1 MARTIKYTLR
11 VTEQEREHVEH
22 VTKERGYLNSTAFIR
37 AAVRNALNGQEKEMT
52 AAEERLTA
60 TLERISQD
68 IIRCNRSVQALFAVL
83 DTLVKTF
90 LTCVPEPPE
99 NGMSQSVARARGRY
113 SRFIQ
118 SAGQGMA
125 GDSRTSLSELVDRV
139 ER

>member
-11 VTEQEREHVEH
+11 VTEQERAQVER

-37 AAVRNALNGQEKEMT
+37 AAVRNELNGKENEAT
-52 AAEERLTA
+52 VFEESIAA
-60 TLERISQD
+60 TLERTSQD
-68 IIRCNRSVQALFAVL
+68 IIRSNRSVQALFAVL

-99 NGMSQSVARARGRY
+99 NGISQSVARARSRY

-118 SAGQGMA
+118 SAGQAMV
-125 GDSRTSLSELVDRV
+125 GDSRASLSELVDRT